1 VAEAAFGTPELPAPY
16 RAHDD
21 ADQRFV
27 TDTLFRIPAIR
38 LAEAALPH
46 HSRVFMY
53 VMAWGSPPE
62 GDGCGAVHALD
73 LPFMW
78 KRIDAI
84 TDAIFT
90 VAGRAPS
97 PAFAE
102 AMHGAWVRFIT
113 DGTPADPALPEWPT
127 YDTTRRA
134 TMWLD
139 DESRVVDDPMAD
151 ERRAW
156 RGVEF

>member
-1 VAEAAFGTPELPAPY
+1 M
-16 RAHDD
+16 
-21 ADQRFV
+21 
-27 TDTLFRIPAIR
+27 R

-46 HSRVFMY
+46 HPRVFMY
-53 VMAWGSPPE
+53 VMAWGSPAG
-62 GDGCGAVHALD
+62 GDGSGAIHGLD

-78 KRIDAI
+78 KRIDAVA
-84 TDAIFT
+84 DAIFKA
-90 VAGRAPS
+90 AGRVPS

-113 DGTPADPALPEWPT
+113 DGTPAHPALPEWPT

-139 DESRVVDDPMAD
+139 EQSRVVDDPMAD

>member
-1 VAEAAFGTPELPAPY
+1 
-16 RAHDD
+16 
-21 ADQRFV
+21 
-27 TDTLFRIPAIR
+27 
-38 LAEAALPH
+38 
-46 HSRVFMY
+46 MY

-62 GDGCGAVHALD
+62 GGGCGAVHALD

-127 YDTTRRA
+127 YDTARRA

-139 DESRVVDDPMAD
+139 DESRVVDDPMAA

>member
-1 VAEAAFGTPELPAPY
+1 M
-16 RAHDD
+16 
-21 ADQRFV
+21 
-27 TDTLFRIPAIR
+27 FRIPAIR

-46 HSRVFMY
+46 RSRVFMY
-53 VMAWGSPPE
+53 VLAWGSPPE
-62 GDGCGAVHALD
+62 GDGRGALHGLD

-78 KRIDAI
+78 NRIDAI
-84 TDAIFT
+84 ADPIFAM
-90 VAGRAPS
+90 AGRPPS
-97 PAFAE
+97 QAFAE

-113 DGTPADPALPEWPT
+113 DGTPAHPALPEWPA

-139 DESRVVDDPMAD
+139 EQSRVVDDPMAD

-156 RGVEF
+156 RDVAF